1 MSTLSVSTE
10 RPLYSKAFVLLC
22 ASHAL
27 FAASFN
33 MLLPEMPAYLTQLGG
48 AGYKG
53 LIVALFTITAGLS
66 RPFSGKLADS
76 IGRVPV
82 MYMGTFACVVCSMLY
97 PALAFVQGFL
107 FLRFLHGF
115 STGFKPTG
123 TAAYVADIVPD
134 ARRGE
139 AMGWLGI
146 SFSVGSSAAP
156 PLGSWLVQSMGINT
170 MFYTSSAL
178 AMVSMLMLFNMP
190 ETLQKPK
197 AFHPRLLLVGRDE
210 WYDPKAIP
218 AAIVMLCLYCSY
230 GCLLTIVP
238 DLGDY
243 LGVANRG
250 LFFTLFTLGSISTR
264 LFAGRMSDRLG
275 RVPVIRVS
283 VWLVAGAMALF
294 ASAQTIWGL
303 YTASLVFGLGFGVFA
318 PAITAWTVDLGDPA
332 RKGRALATLYIA
344 LELAIGG
351 GAALSG
357 WWYANNIDNVPA
369 IFWSAAALSVVGW
382 VYLFGKKG

>member
-1 MSTLSVSTE
+1 MSTLSVSAE
-10 RPLYSKAFVLLC
+10 RPLYSNAFVLLC

-33 MLLPEMPAYLTQLGG
+33 MLLPELPAYLTQLGG
-48 AGYKG
+48 AEHKG

-76 IGRVPV
+76 IGRMPV
-82 MYMGTFACVVCSMLY
+82 MYIGTFACVVCSLLY

-123 TAAYVADIVPD
+123 TAAYVADIVPG

-156 PLGSWLVQSMGINT
+156 PLGSWLVQSTGVNT

-178 AMVSMLMLFNMP
+178 ALVSMLILFNMP
-190 ETLQKPK
+190 ETLHKPTP
-197 AFHPRLLLVGRDE
+197 FHPRLLKVGRDE
-210 WYDPKAIP
+210 WYDPQAIP
-218 AAIVMLCLYCSY
+218 AAIVMLCLYFSY

-238 DLGDY
+238 DLGDH
-243 LGVANRG
+243 LGVSNRG
-250 LFFTLFTLGSISTR
+250 LFFTLFTVGSISTR

-283 VWLVAGAMALF
+283 VWLIASAMALF
-294 ASAQTIWGL
+294 ACAQNTWGL
-303 YTASLVFGLGFGVFA
+303 YSASLVFGLGFGVLA

-357 WWYANNIDNVPA
+357 WWYGNNLDNVPA
-369 IFWSAAALSVVGW
+369 IFWSAAALCMVGW
-382 VYLFGKKG
+382 AYLYGKKG